1 MKKLFNSSLFQIYI
15 FILLFLIINVYLVFK
30 VDIKNL
36 FDSYIMIYLFWFLI
50 IVLLKLMSHF
60 IKIEDYKD
68 VWTTYNNL
76 NLFIIHAIFIC
87 CSILYREK
95 KLYI

>member
-15 FILLFLIINVYLVFK
+15 FILLFIIINVYLVFK

-68 VWTTYNNL
+68 V
-76 NLFIIHAIFIC
+76 
-87 CSILYREK
+87 
-95 KLYI
+95 

>member
-68 VWTTYNNL
+68 V
-76 NLFIIHAIFIC
+76 
-87 CSILYREK
+87 
-95 KLYI
+95 